1 MRYVV
6 HVGIGMWYRLVEVC
20 GGIWYRLV
28 KVGGG
33 FVVQG
38 GEGDQI
44 VHGIGHYTDL
54 PHHT

>member
-6 HVGIGMWYRLVEVC
+6 QVGTGM
-20 GGIWYRLV
+20 WYRLV

-33 FVVQG
+33 YVVQV

>member
-1 MRYVV
+1 MRYEVCGTGRYRYVV
-6 HVGIGMWYRLVEVC
+6 Q
-20 GGIWYRLV
+20 
-28 KVGGG
+28 VGGG
-33 FVVQG
+33 MWRYVVQV